1 MDLMAISD
9 GEWLIL
15 GDAPN
20 FFIGMSSANGD
31 LMGLN
36 MDF

>member
-20 FFIGMSSANGD
+20 FLLGCHQQMVI
-31 LMGLN
+31 
-36 MDF
+36 